1 IATSDDFWDILF
13 PNVCRPKLV
22 NMSRADNNAEE
33 LSWQDR
39 VPRATWR
46 GTDRGAVNWFTG
58 FDLDGLHGTRS
69 LRQIV
74 KDSSSSEFADVKF
87 LEDDLTDSS
96 VAASDPNFI
105 PMDHSA
111 RQWRYLLD
119 IPGNGYSGSLKQKLT
134 SDALVLPVQQ
144 QIQGIASPLHE
155 HFYAGLQ
162 DKRHVL
168 LVECDEDAC
177 DVDKKVQ
184 FASAN
189 DAAARQTV
197 EHANSY
203 MARFDHYSLCYTW
216 RLLQLY
222 SDLLRY
228 PLEDEP
234 RNRNPTVRV
243 HRYAPQHLPTRA
255 EEEAWREAC
264 LQDMDNH
271 SV

>member
-1 IATSDDFWDILF
+1 RTGDNDNSGTDPSPPAWTWEWKILLDSLKKSIADLESQLEF
-13 PNVCRPKLV
+13 
-22 NMSRADNNAEE
+22 NAEHE
-33 LSWQDR
+33 TR
-39 VPRATWR
+39 NGATGGDGKR
-46 GTDRGAVNWFTG
+46 FTDFK
-58 FDLDGLHGTRS
+58 
-69 LRQIV
+69 RQINDT
-74 KDSSSSEFADVKF
+74 KLGSIGGTGQDNDA
-87 LEDDLTDSS
+87 DDLMDDNDADGYVECRSS
-96 VAASDPNFI
+96 YS
-105 PMDHSA
+105 S
-111 RQWRYLLD
+111 
-119 IPGNGYSGSLKQKLT
+119 GNGYSGSLKQKLT